1 MAKLNFSNII
11 SASLDPATVA
21 NLNLNANSLSD
32 IGNTILG
39 SETLTDAF
47 IKGICTKVAMQ
58 NITAKQF
65 KNPFAVFKQ
74 NDTTKGNFGNIED
87 IYINP
92 SPDRLTNMDGTQ
104 LLKQENPKGATAYYS
119 LNRKSTLK
127 VTFSDLQLRNAFSSE
142 NAFMNFY
149 NSIVNTIYSG
159 DAIAEFNL
167 ARELLNKRWKM
178 HRGGGDGVKG
188 NLPHSGLWTNDEP
201 LSTEDFAKAVSNIVR
216 DFIYPSTKYCPYNVG
231 VTNSE
236 DKLTTWTDKEDIC
249 IVLPAGLQTALDFDI
264 LSKAFNKSFVDFTDK
279 TILVNGFDVVPAS
292 ETHEIGFSQR
302 ECLGFVMDR
311 NALKIVDAKYKP
323 MLFKNPEND
332 SVTFYLHHWQ
342 YFFLSQFCNICMLV
356 NYETREQAST
366 TPSSDKTGSNTTGPN
381 EM

>member
-87 IYINP
+87 IYVNP
-92 SPDRLTNMDGTQ
+92 SPDRLTNMDGSE
-104 LLKQENPKGATAYYS
+104 LLKQVNPKGATAYYA

-142 NAFMNFY
+142 SAFMNFY
-149 NSIVNTIYSG
+149 NNIVNTIYSG

-167 ARELLNKRWKM
+167 ARELLNKRWKLQNPATSNKKGSLPY
-178 HRGGGDGVKG
+178 RALWITDGE
-188 NLPHSGLWTNDEP
+188 LT
-201 LSTEDFAKAVSNIVR
+201 TEQFAKSVVNIAR
-216 DFIYPSTKYCPYNVG
+216 DFVYPSTEYCPYNIG
-231 VTNSE
+231 LTKDS
-236 DKLTTWTDKEDIC
+236 DKLTTWTDKDDIVF
-249 IVLPAGLQTALDFDI
+249 ILPAGLQTALDFDI
-264 LSKAFNKSFVDFTDK
+264 LAKAFNSSFVDFTDK
-279 TILVNGFDVVPAS
+279 TILINGFDQFKPT
-292 ETHEIGFSQR
+292 ETNPSGSNDAGYKYRQ
-302 ECLGFVMDR
+302 CLGFVMDR

-342 YFFLSQFCNICMLV
+342 YFYLSQFCNICILI
-356 NYETREQAST
+356 NYSTETAS
-366 TPSSDKTGSNTTGPN
+366 
-381 EM
+381 